1 MTVSATITNS
11 WSSGGTIRTGTIT
24 RSAGLLN
31 RYAEVVPGGSTDLEI
46 ACVIDVSELEG
57 LYIKCDR
64 ALTIETN
71 DGTTP
76 DDTITLVAGEPL
88 AWASG
93 NNITCPLG
101 TDVTSI
107 FVTLAAGDDATL
119 EMEVLVD
126 PTP

>member
-11 WSSGGTIRTGTIT
+11 WSQGGTIRTGTIT

-31 RYAEVVPGGSTDLEI
+31 RYAEVVPGDSTDLEI
-46 ACVIDVSELEG
+46 ACVIDVSELAG

-64 ALTIETN
+64 ALVIKTN
-71 DGTTP
+71 NP
-76 DDTITLVAGEPL
+76 ADDTITLVAGEPL
-88 AWASG
+88 VWASG
-93 NNITCPLG
+93 NNIVCPL
-101 TDVTSI
+101 TVDVTAI
-107 FVTLAAGDDATL
+107 FVTLAAGADATL

>member
-11 WSSGGTIRTGTIT
+11 WRSGGTIRSGTIT
-24 RSAGLLN
+24 RTAGLLN
-31 RYAEVVPGGSTDLEI
+31 RYAETIPGESTDLEI

-71 DGTTP
+71 DGTTA
-76 DDTITLVAGEPL
+76 DDTITLAAGEPL
-88 AWASG
+88 VWASG
-93 NNITCPLG
+93 NNVVCPL
-101 TDVTSI
+101 TADVTSI
-107 FVTLAAGDDATL
+107 FVTLAAGADATL
-119 EMEVLVD
+119 EMEILVD